1 MSWMAQALDLA
12 DRAKGTCSPNP
23 AVGAIIVQSGGV
35 VGRGSTRPKGQAHAE
50 IVALEEAGEAARGAT
65 MYVTLEPCGEGKRGL
80 TGPCSR
86 AILQSGISEVRVAT
100 LDRSPWVAGHGM
112 LELEAAGVRIAV
124 GEQAER
130 AERLNEDYFKYVQT
144 GLPWV
149 TVKYAM
155 TLDGKIST
163 RTGSSRWIS
172 GEASRA
178 WVGRQRSRV
187 DAVLVGVGTVLADDP
202 SLTARTPDGQ
212 LLPRQP
218 LRVVLDSQGRLPA
231 GIQLASGDLAGRTL
245 VLTTERGRAAL
256 RRLSEIDV
264 CVLPPT
270 EDGQVDPRAAME
282 ELGRRSVLHVLVEA
296 GGTLVAALL
305 ERGLVDRVAAFI
317 APRLA
322 GGAAAPSPVGGA
334 GVAEMASALTLRSV
348 EMERLGDDVL
358 VMGYVEGCL
367 PVSSKS

>member
-1 MSWMAQALDLA
+1 MAQALDLA

-23 AVGAIIVQSGGV
+23 AVGAIVVQSGTV

-50 IVALEEAGEAARGAT
+50 IVALEQAGEAARGAV

-86 AILQSGISEVRVAT
+86 AILRAGISEVRIAT
-100 LDRSPWVAGHGM
+100 LDRSPWVAGHGKR
-112 LELEAAGVRIAV
+112 ELEAAGLTIVV
-124 GEQAER
+124 GEQADR

-155 TLDGKIST
+155 TLDGKIAT

-172 GEASRA
+172 GEAARA
-178 WVGRQRSRV
+178 WVGRQRSRA

-202 SLTARTPDGQ
+202 ALTARMPDGG

-231 GIQLASGDLAGRTL
+231 DSRLASGGLPGRTL

-256 RRLSEIDV
+256 RRLPAIDV
-264 CVLPPT
+264 CVLRPT
-270 EDGQVDPRAAME
+270 VNGQVDPRAALE

-305 ERGLVDRVAAFI
+305 AHGLVDRVAAFI

-322 GGAAAPSPVGGA
+322 GGATAPTPVGGA
-334 GVAEMASALTLRSV
+334 GAAEMASALALRSV

-367 PVSSKS
+367 PGLSKS